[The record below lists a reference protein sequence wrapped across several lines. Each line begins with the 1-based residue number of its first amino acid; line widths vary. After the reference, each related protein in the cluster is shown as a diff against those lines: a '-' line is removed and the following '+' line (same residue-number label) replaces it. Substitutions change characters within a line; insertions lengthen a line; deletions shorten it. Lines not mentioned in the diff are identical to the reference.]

1 MKIWARVV
9 YLAALGIVAT
19 LPFNTLL
26 NKRFIV
32 FPVSAICV
40 ILGLI
45 SMYICTFPDK
55 PKGSGKGGAA

>member
-9 YLAALGIVAT
+9 YIVTFGIVAT
-19 LPFNTLL
+19 VPFNPLL

-32 FPVSAICV
+32 FPLSVICV

-45 SMYICTFPDK
+45 AMYLCTLPGK